1 MSADDVKRIIRE
13 DVTKSQLIDIADTLR
28 STRKT
33 AGQHA
38 SAMGLAGRSASR
50 IAGFGAYE
58 LQNIHLPALTIAHGG
73 TVIDGE
79 NFPGTELR
87 TYQPI
92 SQFGRTLIGKA
103 SIPDPG
109 ELPTQNLTRANG
121 AKVNVKYATTGYLF
135 GCEPAAP
142 TEDVIYVLLL
152 TCRDRHDPEAYAEV
166 AIAALEPDFSG
177 YIFYELLDAFVA
189 GYADGSAES
198 TGDVPA
204 TPIAPDFGLALRKG
218 VSLFQGSET
227 PDELDLGATGADKKS
242 P

>member
-38 SAMGLAGRSASR
+38 CAMGLEGRSASR

-58 LQNIHLPALTIAHGG
+58 LQNKLLPELAVAQGG
-73 TVIDGE
+73 IVINGE

-92 SQFGRTLIGKA
+92 SRFGRILIGKA

-109 ELPTQNLTRANG
+109 ELPTQNLTRKNG
-121 AKVNVKYATTGYLF
+121 AKVNVKHATTGYLF
-135 GCEPAAP
+135 GCEPVGS

-152 TCRDRHDPEAYAEV
+152 TCRDRNDPESYEEV
-166 AIAALEPDFSG
+166 AIAVLEPDFSG
-177 YIFYELLDAFVA
+177 YICYDTLDAFIA
-189 GYADGSAES
+189 GYGTTES
-198 TGDVPA
+198 GVGPGAPA
-204 TPIAPDFGLALRKG
+204 APAAAALGLTLKKG
-218 VSLFQGSET
+218 VAPFHGSET
-227 PDELDLGATGADKKS
+227 PERLNPDATGSDKE
-242 P
+242 